1 MNYIV
6 CVFNPEDFKV
16 VSEICK
22 RLDLPLTVSFNAKG
36 TAEKSVVDILGT
48 QSTKKKAIVA
58 VANEEKTKAFIKEMK
73 RSIFI
78 DIPNHGVV
86 IAIPVKSVG
95 GGKTLAY
102 LNGNSEN
109 LKYVPKNQYSHELI
123 VAIAN
128 EGRTDAVMDAARS
141 AGATGGTVL
150 HGKGTSSQND
160 KKFYNVSLANEK
172 EVVLVVANAENKADI
187 MSEIIKN
194 AGPNTEAGA
203 VVFSLPVSE
212 IAGFGLADF
221 NDE

>member
-6 CVFNPEDFKV
+6 CVFNPEDFKI
-16 VSEICK
+16 VSDICN
-22 RLDLPLTVSFNAKG
+22 RLDLPLTVSLNAKG

-58 VANEEKTKAFIKEMK
+58 VANDEKTKDFIKEIK

-78 DIPNHGVV
+78 DIPNHGMVV
-86 IAIPVKSVG
+86 AIPVKSVG
-95 GGKTLAY
+95 GGKALAY
-102 LNGNSEN
+102 LNGGSEN
-109 LKYVPKNQYSHELI
+109 SKYIPKNQYSYELI

-128 EGRTDAVMDAARS
+128 EGRTDAVMDAARG

-172 EVVLVVANAENKADI
+172 EVVLVVAKAENKSEI
-187 MSEIIKN
+187 MREIIKN
-194 AGPNTEAGA
+194 AGPDTDAGA
-203 VVFSLPVSE
+203 IVFSLPVSE
-212 IAGFGLADF
+212 IAGFGLIEKD
-221 NDE
+221 DE